1 MTGRRGVTLIE
12 LMVVVVL
19 IALIVGITF
28 PSVASGLDSIRLAS
42 ATDAVASFLSSALNR
57 AERRQ
62 QVIEVTVDRRGNLV
76 LMRAMQSAF
85 FRRLEMPD
93 GILIAGVLPPL
104 PGNPDIPRRFFLY
117 PGGSVPGFGIQLVT
131 RKGVQRVVRVD
142 PVTGVPMIERVPTG
156 GGQ

>member
-1 MTGRRGVTLIE
+1 VASRRGVTLIE
-12 LMVVVVL
+12 LLVVVVL
-19 IALIVGITF
+19 ISLIVGITF

-42 ATDAVASFLSSALNR
+42 ATNAVASFLSGALNR

-62 QVIEVTVDRRGNLV
+62 QVMEVTVDRKANLV
-76 LMRAMQSAF
+76 LMRAVQSGF
-85 FRRLEMPD
+85 YRRLEMPD

-117 PGGSVPGFGIQLVT
+117 PGGVVPGFGVQLAT
-131 RKGVQRVVRVD
+131 MKGTQRIVRVD
-142 PVTGVPMIERVPTG
+142 PVTGVPLIERVPTG